1 MGTLTS
7 QHYIFDSEKNPQIF
21 LDKVQ
26 TSGLWILS
34 PTLYQLSPDMTFR
47 GLLGIRKQ
55 LSINLPIK
63 PLRHPIILMYKVIT
77 VKLSPEKKYIKKK
90 RNKIPL
96 TFLLGDDVVGV
107 ADVGLVAAAA
117 EVVGV
122 EGEGVWVVLHLPAEH
137 LLAPRPGDHAHQRA
151 HRRHAQHHR
160 HRHPHPDAAASPGLV
175 LGHLV
180 SLLFV
185 GKQKSG
191 EREKKVLRI
200 CSVT

>member
-1 MGTLTS
+1 M
-7 QHYIFDSEKNPQIF
+7 
-21 LDKVQ
+21 
-26 TSGLWILS
+26 
-34 PTLYQLSPDMTFR
+34 
-47 GLLGIRKQ
+47 
-55 LSINLPIK
+55 
-63 PLRHPIILMYKVIT
+63 IT
-77 VKLSPEKKYIKKK
+77 VKLSPGGKKK
-90 RNKIPL
+90 KIPL

-180 SLLFV
+180 SLLF
-185 GKQKSG
+185 GG
-191 EREKKVLRI
+191 ETEIWRERKKGVENL
-200 CSVT
+200 